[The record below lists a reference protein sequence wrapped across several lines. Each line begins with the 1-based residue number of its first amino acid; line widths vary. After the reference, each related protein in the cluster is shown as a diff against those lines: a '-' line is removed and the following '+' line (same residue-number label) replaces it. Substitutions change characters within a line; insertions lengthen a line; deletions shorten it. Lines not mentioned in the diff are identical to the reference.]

1 VNAWIDQVQHLRG
14 DSTRLM
20 LVTVASVR
28 GSAPREV
35 GAKMIVT
42 PRLCIGSIGGGQL
55 EYQCARLAAEAM
67 QDNAAPVRFR
77 RRFPLGANLGQCCGG
92 VVEILFER
100 IADGECGWFDQ
111 LLPLYKARVPVVL
124 VTSADDRYLVTAS
137 GVSCDNEFVAPE
149 QIVSVGRSLLRD
161 RNHCASSLDVSGQ
174 LVLFEPVTDSGMN
187 IAIFGAGHVGSA
199 CVATLSAIDC
209 RIRWVDSRRN
219 VFPDAV
225 PACVS
230 RIECQ
235 DPVRE
240 VAAMPTGSFCLVMTH
255 SHALD
260 YAICHAVLKR
270 GDFAYCGLIGSMA
283 KRRRFEKL
291 MHDADLPKAA
301 LAKLTCPIGIAGI
314 SGKKP
319 AEIAIAVTAELLQ
332 IRDASL
338 HLQAYDRLQPP
349 LAVVSESGKK

>member
-1 VNAWIDQVQHLRG
+1 VNAWIEQVHELRSNG
-14 DSTRLM
+14 TELV

-28 GSAPREV
+28 GSAPRET
-35 GAKMIVT
+35 GARMIVT
-42 PRLCIGSIGGGQL
+42 PQLCIGSIGGGQL
-55 EYQCARLAAEAM
+55 EYQCARIAVETLQSDAT
-67 QDNAAPVRFR
+67 PVRFR

-92 VVEILFER
+92 VVEVLFER
-100 IADGECGWFDQ
+100 IANSKCRWFDE
-111 LLPLYKARVPVVL
+111 LRRLYRAREPVIMA
-124 VTSADDRYLVTAS
+124 TSVDDRHLVTAS
-137 GVSCDNEFVAPE
+137 GVCSESESAAADEIVRVA
-149 QIVSVGRSLLRD
+149 RSMLRD
-161 RNHCASSLDVSGQ
+161 RIYVASSAVVSGRS
-174 LVLFEPVTDSGMN
+174 VLFEPVTESGMH

-199 CVATLSAIDC
+199 CVAALSAIDC

-219 VFPDAV
+219 IFPEVV

-235 DPVRE
+235 NLVLE
-240 VAAMPTGSFCLVMTH
+240 VAAIPSGSYCLVMTH

-291 MHDADLPKAA
+291 MRDAGLPTAA
-301 LAKLTCPIGIAGI
+301 LAKLTCPIGIGGI
-314 SGKKP
+314 RGKKP
-319 AEIAIAVTAELLQ
+319 AEIAIAVIAELLQ
-332 IRDASL
+332 TRDAAL
-338 HLQAYDRLQPP
+338 HLQGYDRRQPQ

>member
-1 VNAWIDQVQHLRG
+1 MHELRSIG
-14 DSTRLM
+14 VDLV

-42 PRLCIGSIGGGQL
+42 PRLSIGSIGGGQL
-55 EYQCARLAAEAM
+55 EYQCARIAAETLR
-67 QDNAAPVRFR
+67 DDAAPLRFR

-92 VVEILFER
+92 VVEVLFEK
-100 IADGECGWFDQ
+100 IAGECHWFDE
-111 LLPLYKARVPVVL
+111 LRRLHSLRVPVVM
-124 VTSADDRYLVTAS
+124 VTSADERYLVTAS
-137 GVSCDNEFVAPE
+137 GICSSTESAVAE
-149 QIVSVGRSLLRD
+149 EIVNVGRSFLRD
-161 RNHCASSLDVSGQ
+161 RNYQAKCVNASGQ
-174 LVLFEPVTDSGMN
+174 PVLFEPVTESGMN

-199 CVATLSAIDC
+199 CVAALSAIDC

-219 VFPDAV
+219 IFPEAV
-225 PACVS
+225 PASVS
-230 RIECQ
+230 RVECQ
-235 DPVRE
+235 DPVRD
-240 VAAMPTGSFCLVMTH
+240 VSAMPSGSFCLVMTH

-260 YAICHAVLKR
+260 YAICHELLKR
-270 GDFAYCGLIGSMA
+270 GDFAYCGLIGSKA

-291 MHDADLPKAA
+291 MHDAGLPKAA
-301 LAKLTCPIGIAGI
+301 LEKLTCPIGIAGI

-319 AEIAIAVTAELLQ
+319 ADIAIAVTAELLQ

-338 HLQAYDRLQPP
+338 HLQAYDQRRPL

>member
-1 VNAWIDQVQHLRG
+1 MNAWIDQVQQLRS
-14 DSTRLM
+14 DCKKLM

-35 GAKMIVT
+35 GARMIVT
-42 PRLCIGSIGGGQL
+42 PRLCMGSIGGGQL
-55 EYQCARLAAEAM
+55 EYQCARIAVETLQADAT
-67 QDNAAPVRFR
+67 PVRFR

-92 VVEILFER
+92 VVDVLFEK
-100 IADGECGWFDQ
+100 IADGECRWFDE
-111 LLPLYKARVPVVL
+111 LLRLYRTREPVVM
-124 VTSADDRYLVTAS
+124 VTSADERYLVTAS
-137 GVSCDNEFVAPE
+137 GIGNTSESAVPE
-149 QIVSVGRSLLRD
+149 EIVSVGRLLLRD
-161 RNHCASSLDVSGQ
+161 RICGASSVDVSGQ
-174 LVLFEPVTDSGMN
+174 PVLFEPVTDSGMN

-199 CVATLSAIDC
+199 CVAALSAIDC

-225 PACVS
+225 PACVN
-230 RIECQ
+230 RVECQ

-240 VAAMPTGSFCLVMTH
+240 VAAMPSGSYCLVMTH

-260 YAICHAVLKR
+260 YEICHQVLAR
-270 GDFAYCGLIGSMA
+270 GDFAYCGLIGSMT

-291 MHDADLPKAA
+291 MRDADLPKAA

-314 SGKKP
+314 RGKKP
-319 AEIAIAVTAELLQ
+319 AEIAIAVIAELLQ

-338 HLQAYDRLQPP
+338 QLQASDRRPPP
-349 LAVVSESGKK
+349 LAVVAESGKK